1 MLITKDQNNRNKSIY
16 KCDMCNKV
24 IKIDELNKVHIEK
37 PYICKKKY
45 WDLCNRCLD
54 KLVSS
59 IKKYRKKME
68 DK

>member
-1 MLITKDQNNRNKSIY
+1 MLITKDQNNRHRSIY

-54 KLVSS
+54 KLVNS